1 MNIKLKSLA
10 IASSIVL
17 IGSFATP
24 ATAHVSV
31 VPGVSA
37 AGNTTDAL
45 TVGKNNTLGFRVG
58 HGCGLEADIKHP
70 VTKKTIAT
78 AGVSTFGT
86 HAFSVTV
93 PVEAL
98 GAAGTTAPRPAFIPG
113 FRTSIV
119 KNANGTMTVTWKA
132 ISRDFDVPNGPTGD
146 VATTSYFDFGLRVN
160 FAPSASGKKVTF
172 PAKQRCLVD
181 VPAVKR
187 TATTKA
193 RAATTIS
200 VYETWD
206 GSTVDDVKDNNS
218 RSTAP
223 SVTVF

>member
-1 MNIKLKSLA
+1 MKRKPLA
-10 IASSIVL
+10 IAAALIL

-24 ATAHVSV
+24 AYANVSAL
-31 VPGVSA
+31 PGVSS
-37 AGNTTDAL
+37 AGNITDAL
-45 TVGKNNTLGFRVG
+45 TVGKNNTLFFRVG

-70 VTKKTIAT
+70 VTKKTIAK
-78 AGVSTFGT
+78 AGVDTFGT
-86 HAFSVTV
+86 HAFSLTV

-113 FRTSIV
+113 FRTSLV
-119 KNANGTMTVTWKA
+119 KNADGTMTLTWKA
-132 ISRDFDVPNGPTGD
+132 ISRDFDIPNGPDGD
-146 VATTSYFDFGLRVN
+146 VATTSFFDFGVRVA

-181 VPAVKR
+181 VAAVKR
-187 TATTKA
+187 TASTKA
-193 RAATTIS
+193 RGATTIS

-206 GSTVDDVKDNNS
+206 GSTTDEVKDNNS

>member
-160 FAPSASGKKVTF
+160 FAPSASGKRVTF

-181 VPAVKR
+181 VAAVKR